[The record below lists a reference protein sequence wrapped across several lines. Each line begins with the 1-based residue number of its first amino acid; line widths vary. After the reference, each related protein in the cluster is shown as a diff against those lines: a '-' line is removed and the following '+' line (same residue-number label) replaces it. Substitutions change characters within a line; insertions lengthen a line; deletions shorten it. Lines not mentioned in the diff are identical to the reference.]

1 MNKILDQTLLNSV
14 NIFDGHSDL
23 NFSSVESIS
32 RVFSYYDNGLEQPSV
47 CILLGRSSL
56 YIASI
61 LAAWRA
67 GFYVVPLNTA
77 WPIEKNAEIINRIKP
92 TLVLAEDEFDI
103 SKFSVMVLTKKQ
115 LLKKEQ
121 DLKYKNFTL
130 RPIKSNDI
138 AYIIFTSGS
147 TGEPKGVV
155 ITAQSYRAYID
166 WTRNYFKDY
175 SHIQKLLLT
184 SELTFDITMGDIA
197 FGLAFGTD
205 IGVARQHVNIPS
217 VLSMIMKYKIDLLY
231 SVPTTHLALLLFSKK
246 KKGSDISSLKLIM
259 SGGDSFPWKM
269 IKDYSEMTKG
279 AHIYNVYGPTEVT
292 INCFSIRLDD
302 KVDELS
308 SKNKPVPIGECF
320 DTLDFVLMNDGVLS
334 KNEGELC
341 IVGSQ
346 IMLGYYKGNSKI
358 EDVVSLDPR
367 VTGNAK
373 QMYHTGDLAY
383 VDDGLVYLRGR
394 LDSLVK
400 IKGYRIHPDEVSKII
415 DTLSGIDTSVVISK
429 KFDNEYK
436 LVAFIKLNKN
446 LKINIEKLK
455 KSLCTKLPDYMV
467 PYKYKFVND
476 FPLNQSGKID
486 KEKLKSLVK

>member
-246 KKGSDISSLKLIM
+246 KKR
-259 SGGDSFPWKM
+259 F
-269 IKDYSEMTKG
+269 
-279 AHIYNVYGPTEVT
+279 
-292 INCFSIRLDD
+292 
-302 KVDELS
+302 
-308 SKNKPVPIGECF
+308 
-320 DTLDFVLMNDGVLS
+320 
-334 KNEGELC
+334 
-341 IVGSQ
+341 
-346 IMLGYYKGNSKI
+346 
-358 EDVVSLDPR
+358 
-367 VTGNAK
+367 
-373 QMYHTGDLAY
+373 
-383 VDDGLVYLRGR
+383 
-394 LDSLVK
+394 
-400 IKGYRIHPDEVSKII
+400 
-415 DTLSGIDTSVVISK
+415 
-429 KFDNEYK
+429 
-436 LVAFIKLNKN
+436 
-446 LKINIEKLK
+446 
-455 KSLCTKLPDYMV
+455 
-467 PYKYKFVND
+467 
-476 FPLNQSGKID
+476 
-486 KEKLKSLVK
+486 